1 MNQVIFIL
9 NPFNKKAAVIAAFSI
24 GSRLNHT
31 WQFLVGRHL
40 ISRNNYRAA
49 TLNDRINTAV

>member
-49 TLNDRINTAV
+49 TFDYRVNTAV